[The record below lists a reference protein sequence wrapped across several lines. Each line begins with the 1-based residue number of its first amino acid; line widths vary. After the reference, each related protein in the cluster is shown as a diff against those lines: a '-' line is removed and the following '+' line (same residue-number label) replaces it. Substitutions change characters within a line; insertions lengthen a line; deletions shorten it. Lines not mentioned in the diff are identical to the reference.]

1 LQNKGSGKLTLVKGE
16 MTKKENEQMELL
28 TYQHHKPIQLKC
40 SIDLNVLFTTENER
54 NEFHHK
60 WDAFI
65 ASDQNNSDIYDLTDN
80 QLAYI
85 SEQIVPTKK
94 DDRPPVLLVLGNPA
108 SHSVKSGMFFSF
120 EGNGKEHRFW
130 KSILK
135 PSGILDLSFD
145 SDQSVEKLNEQ
156 RRDALIN
163 LDYNSPFRIGL
174 CVFISMPSAPAGKWG
189 GIAGVQ
195 KLIGV
200 RALRRLEQAETERV
214 LECAKKFV
222 TPDGAVIAFQK
233 NAWDALRSDDDP
245 SYSIDCAKTGKLKG
259 RLKNNP
265 DITLSCVPPTRLAGP
280 CCKVLQQLKEKGGH
294 P

>member
-1 LQNKGSGKLTLVKGE
+1 MGLFN
-16 MTKKENEQMELL
+16 
-28 TYQHHKPIQLKC
+28 YQHHKPIQLRC
-40 SIDLNVLFTTENER
+40 SIDLNELLPTENER
-54 NEFHHK
+54 NKFYTK
-60 WDAFI
+60 WDAFLT
-65 ASDQNNSDIYDLTDN
+65 SDPNNSDIYDLNDN
-80 QLAYI
+80 QLTYI
-85 SEQIVPTKK
+85 SEQIVPTKE
-94 DDRPPVLLVLGNPA
+94 DNRPPLLLVLGNPA

-163 LDYNSPFRIGL
+163 LDYKSSFRIGL

-214 LECAKKFV
+214 LECVRKFV
-222 TPDGAVIAFQK
+222 SSDGAVVTFQK
-233 NAWDALRSDDDP
+233 NAWNGLKSVTSPEYTIVA
-245 SYSIDCAKTGKLKG
+245 AKNGKLKG
-259 RLKNNP
+259 HLKDIP
-265 DITLSCVPPTRLAGP
+265 DIPLYSVPPTRLVGP
-280 CCKVLQQLKEKGGH
+280 TQKVLKQLLFEKD
-294 P
+294 